1 MADTDYIS
9 VRRLRTF
16 LAQMKQWV
24 LGFTANRNTQ
34 AMSDVTK
41 DTGISGTV
49 AIGKSITIH
58 TASGAQ
64 TANVMNADMIVGE
77 KPTTNKDLASKAPTI
92 NLVDSMV
99 MEAISDAFDD
109 ITTIEYQ
116 VINNA
121 SQLPAMGTNGVIYLA
136 AIYSEVENP
145 TGNPHDLGYYT
156 LSNNVYTLTSD
167 TSVQSGT
174 TYYKKEDAYDEYIWL
189 TPENRY
195 EKLGQASIDISG
207 LKFAGSATSGGS
219 ALQSEA
225 IPFGSTSSTSSA
237 TAFLATVNGITEL
250 KDGTCLILKN
260 TKVTSAAATSD
271 PKCFTLNVNGLGAKK
286 VYVTTAA
293 ATYATTQFALNYKY
307 LFVFDSSLDSGNG
320 GWYIGQL
327 FNTNDN
333 TLAYN
338 IRRSYS
344 ENKMYVGLYRYQ
356 ICLTKDDDKI
366 VPVYLPPNPTSTA
379 STQYSTGTAKI
390 LTEETFNPWG
400 TIWWYSTTTTVSAGS
415 APGASYMWD
424 MYSLVDIRYSFNTG
438 STLVANHDVFMKCE
452 PQDTGFARLHNYI
465 VKTPTTSNP
474 KTEGLFEKS
483 YQSLTVS
490 TGNPKMRGWFKKVNN
505 EYVLAVDTSVV
516 EGTTYYQQK
525 FAVTT
530 DTSVN
535 ASKTY
540 YQKVNPITQ
549 ELPTTDDG
557 LIYVRLG
564 RAYDTYRF
572 SMDYYKPVYYFK
584 EGKLRLWV
592 NQTTPKYSSDIFEL
606 NPEDELKI
614 KSGAITKAMLSSS
627 VQATLNNAE
636 REKTLIIL
644 HSVNQDGS
652 NPVFKDTSGNTIA
665 NTTVKTLLEDN
676 SRDIVILYNFYYY
689 ILQYC
694 EDLIW
699 YYQCFEGD
707 AYVFHYLSITLNNEG
722 DAVSN
727 VSYNE
732 THYAASN
739 HTHGN
744 IKNDGT
750 LQANDVT
757 IANGDK
763 LVVTDSSNS
772 SKVARTSIAFD
783 GSTTTQAL
791 SKKGTW
797 ETFYQKPSGGI
808 PSTDLAS
815 GVQTTIN
822 DAVRHSDV
830 TIEGH
835 SGSWSG
841 TATVENI
848 GMHPSSITFTI
859 PNGQGI
865 KATGNNTY
873 PLYIINSSK
882 TKILA
887 TSTVNGEVSWANLT
901 GESVSV
907 YVAIDDD
914 DRSGTFDFELFNV
927 GFDSA
932 IEGLQEQIG
941 GKQDTISDLA
951 TIRSGASKGA
961 TAIQPTDIKDE
972 LDPGGNGEIADSAAI
987 AAYIDEVTLSTF
999 TLTLTA
1005 SHPIGWYR
1013 VMGLGQYFSGVVTLS
1028 GAYYNASPSIATF
1041 VIGARSNDTANDIV
1055 QINGSK
1061 NTNIDKIRLV
1071 SNENGDHKFYLDIH
1085 KATAAECNKVVVT
1098 FNGYALLTDEVT
1110 NTVLADVAST
1120 YIRKTF
1126 DLINGSSFGNIT
1138 ASKFITSGGTSSQFI
1153 KGDGTLD
1160 SNTYATRDNAVCGGD
1175 YITNSNSAN
1184 TGSTK
1189 KDIFINHINDRLYA
1203 ANSRFYVTHKVF
1215 DSSDDSFVKDLSTN
1229 VFSGNLEQHGNTIS
1243 EGQYAELYIGTEP
1256 EATLGTNSS
1265 MLWTYGN
1272 EVLYLTFYIGRYP
1285 DSIDEAKLYHKYNPA
1300 GWDSCTITKISS
1312 AVYKIVLPNKT
1323 YPAAIKIKWSGSSSR
1338 LVSLSDVKAFGGRS
1352 TLNTEGVV
1360 TKYGIKQDLWGDVEA
1375 PKFIKRGGTSS
1386 QFLKADGSVDSNT
1399 YLTSHQDISGKVDY
1413 ADGTKTTTT
1422 KQMGTTAVTIDGI
1435 SMYTSE
1441 STTYTIQ
1448 KGYTISIDAQ
1458 GTSMG
1463 YIYQNSNSTIL
1474 AQDPSGDVEWT
1485 NTTGESVVVKIG
1497 SATSGE
1503 NYSVTIFKKGYYSTI
1518 EELTEKIEEA
1528 AASGVQADWDESDA
1542 DAPAYIKN
1550 KPTVYTKPLSGIP
1563 KSDLANAVQTSL
1575 GKADSAVQSVTISQS
1590 SAVGTGGTTIQVDN
1604 GNAYPIVS
1612 DGEPQGSDN
1621 GYVAP
1626 TWGAMKTLLGDKVDS
1641 VELVKHKTDESD
1653 ESYDTCQT
1661 DLFVDDISLGTI
1673 VATAK
1678 PVTSQRPYVAPSWQ
1692 GFEEK
1697 LSEKSDKSNTYT
1709 KSEVDGLV
1717 SGINN
1722 NVIIG
1727 ELPTTGQLQNRIYR
1741 VPGTNSYTDW
1751 AWNGSS
1757 WVKLAEFSGSIF
1769 MQITETEYDAL
1780 SDSEKNN
1787 GTWYFIEEE

>member
-1 MADTDYIS
+1 MAATDYVS
-9 VRRLRTF
+9 LRRLGTF
-16 LAQMKQWV
+16 LSLVKQWV
-24 LGFTANRNTQ
+24 LSFVANRNTQ
-34 AMSDVTK
+34 TMSDVTVN
-41 DTGISGTV
+41 TGISGT
-49 AIGKSITIH
+49 ATIGKSITIH

-64 TANVMNADMIVGE
+64 TASVMNSNMITNTE
-77 KPTTNKDLASKAPTI
+77 PSSNKDKVTKAPTYDLME
-92 NLVDSMV
+92 NTV
-99 MEAISDAFDD
+99 MTAISDAFDD

-116 VINNA
+116 VINNS
-121 SQLPAMGTNGVIYLA
+121 SQLPATGTNGVIYLA

-167 TSVQSGT
+167 TSVQEET

-271 PKCFTLNVNGLGAKK
+271 PKCFTLDVNGLGAKK

-293 ATYATTQFALNYKY
+293 ATYATTQFTLNYKY

-356 ICLTKDDDKI
+356 ICLTKDDDNI

-379 STQYSTGTAKI
+379 SSQYSTGTAKI

-400 TIWWYSTTTTVSAGS
+400 TIWWYSTTTVVSAGS
-415 APGASYMWD
+415 APGTSYMWD

-438 STLVANHDVFMKCE
+438 STLVANHDVFMTCE

-490 TGNPKMRGWFKKVNN
+490 TGNPKMRGWFKNVNN
-505 EYVLAVDTSVV
+505 EYILAVDTSVV

-557 LIYVRLG
+557 FIYVRLG

-584 EGKLRLWV
+584 DGELRLWT
-592 NQTTPKYSSDIFEL
+592 NQTTPKYKSQYFSI
-606 NPEDELKI
+606 NPEGELDLV
-614 KSGAITKAMLSSS
+614 SGSITKSLLS
-627 VQATLNNAE
+627 
-636 REKTLIIL
+636 
-644 HSVNQDGS
+644 
-652 NPVFKDTSGNTIA
+652 
-665 NTTVKTLLEDN
+665 
-676 SRDIVILYNFYYY
+676 
-689 ILQYC
+689 
-694 EDLIW
+694 
-699 YYQCFEGD
+699 
-707 AYVFHYLSITLNNEG
+707 
-722 DAVSN
+722 
-727 VSYNE
+727 
-732 THYAASN
+732 
-739 HTHGN
+739 
-744 IKNDGT
+744 
-750 LQANDVT
+750 
-757 IANGDK
+757 
-763 LVVTDSSNS
+763 
-772 SKVARTSIAFD
+772 
-783 GSTTTQAL
+783 
-791 SKKGTW
+791 
-797 ETFYQKPSGGI
+797 
-808 PSTDLAS
+808 S
-815 GVQTTIN
+815 GVQASLNKADDAVQSVELNKYNSDATEGNAGTSAMGQTDVKVDDATIGTIVTSYAPGTSQRPYVAPSWYALNTKLAEKADVDDIAAYISERNFVEHDSTQHSNGSGTCSYADSFGSTNFYSTGPITYTVAPNQKISFDSQDSTTGYIVKASGSGDGTNQAILASKTNGDVEWFNDTGSSVIIRFASATNNENYSYTIVDCGYDDTIEHVYDKIGDVVQSVVVSQTSSGNDPGTTI
-822 DAVRHSDV
+822 S
-830 TIEGH
+830 
-835 SGSWSG
+835 
-841 TATVENI
+841 
-848 GMHPSSITFTI
+848 
-859 PNGQGI
+859 
-865 KATGNNTY
+865 
-873 PLYIINSSK
+873 
-882 TKILA
+882 
-887 TSTVNGEVSWANLT
+887 VNGATPNPIVKDNEPGGSSNANVAPSWGAMK
-901 GESVSV
+901 E
-907 YVAIDDD
+907 AI
-914 DRSGTFDFELFNV
+914 S
-927 GFDSA
+927 
-932 IEGLQEQIG
+932 

-951 TIRSGASKGA
+951 TIRSDASKGA
-961 TAIQPTDIKDE
+961 TALQPTDVRDE

-987 AAYIDEVTLSTF
+987 AAYIDAMTLADFASYPTIKMAEGSTLKSSVTSTF
-999 TLTLTA
+999 ILTLTA
-1005 SHPIGWYR
+1005 SNPVGWYR
-1013 VMGLGQYFSGVVTLS
+1013 VMGLGPTFAGVVTLT
-1028 GAYYNASPSIATF
+1028 GDYYSASPSIATF
-1041 VIGARSNDTANDIV
+1041 VIGGRANDTAYDIV
-1055 QINGSK
+1055 QLNGNK
-1061 NTNIDKIRLV
+1061 NSNVDKIRLV
-1071 SNENGDHKFYLDIH
+1071 SNENGDHKFYFDIY
-1085 KATAAECNKVVVT
+1085 KATANNCNNIYVT
-1098 FNGYALLTDEVT
+1098 FTGYALLTKEVT
-1110 NTVLADVAST
+1110 NTVLADVSST

-1126 DLINGSSFGNIT
+1126 ELKNGIPFVEKVTSTDNAIARFDGTGGAIQNSGVIINDSNHVS
-1138 ASKFITSGGTSSQFI
+1138 AVKFISYGGTSKNFV
-1153 KGDGTLD
+1153 KGDGSLD
-1160 SNTYATRDNAVCGGD
+1160 SSAYIKENAWLMPTNAFGG
-1175 YITNSNSAN
+1175 SSKAVQ
-1184 TGSTK
+1184 
-1189 KDIFINHINDRLYA
+1189 INLINNGFYA
-1203 ANSRFYVTHKVF
+1203 AHLRATVTLTGFTAGSAGQLF
-1215 DSSDDSFVKDLSTN
+1215 DGNYETCLTLPAGQTGVILID
-1229 VFSGNLEQHGNTIS
+1229 SGNTALF
-1243 EGQYAELYIGTEP
+1243 GTYSY
-1256 EATLGTNSS
+1256 GY
-1265 MLWTYGN
+1265 TYFS
-1272 EVLYLTFYIGRYP
+1272 FYYNNMP
-1285 DSIDEAKLYHKYNPA
+1285 DSISMRVYGTRSSGGEGWYDLGNATAFYESAGSYCYRIQNSGTYNCKKWEITIVAKS
-1300 GWDSCTITKISS
+1300 DTIAKPCQIDHQF
-1312 AVYKIVLPNKT
+1312 
-1323 YPAAIKIKWSGSSSR
+1323 SR
-1338 LVSLSDVKAFGGRS
+1338 GA
-1352 TLNTEGVV
+1352 TAYMPVV
-1360 TKYGIKQDLWGDVEA
+1360 TKFAMKQDLWGDVEA
-1375 PKFIKRGGTSS
+1375 PKFIRRGGTSN
-1386 QFLKADGSVDSNT
+1386 QFLKADGSVDSNNYVT
-1399 YLTSHQDISGKVDY
+1399 LTSLNSALSEKVDY

-1422 KQMGTTAVTIDGI
+1422 KQMGTTAVTVDGI

-1448 KGYTISIDAQ
+1448 NGYTISIDAQ

-1503 NYSVTIFKKGYYSTI
+1503 NYSIAIFKKGYYSTI

-1528 AASGVQADWDESDA
+1528 AASGVQADWNEDDSTD
-1542 DAPAYIKN
+1542 PAYIKN

-1575 GKADSAVQSVTISQS
+1575 GKADSAVQSVTITQS
-1590 SAVGTGGTTIQVDN
+1590 SVVGTGGTTIQVDN
-1604 GNAYPIVS
+1604 GNAYHIVS
-1612 DGEPQGSDN
+1612 DGEPQGSGN

-1626 TWGAMKTLLGDKVDS
+1626 TWGAMKTLLGGKVDS

-1751 AWNGSS
+1751 AWDGSD

-1769 MQITETEYDAL
+1769 MQITEAEYDAL